1 MNGGR
6 EAERVPRRFKIY
18 LPVKENKFFRKLLDK
33 LKDTPEGKV
42 QPQLK
47 VHVFPDSIVLGYTG
61 LEKLSLSMNRMIA
74 AAILL
79 TFAVVYA
86 FQPDDQLSEM
96 EKRKSAYMRFGRS
109 DPQLADQL
117 MMDKRKSAY
126 MRFGKRSEAIDEDTM
141 DMEKRKSAY
150 MRFGKRKSAYMR
162 FGKRSSEFDDAP
174 DAIDMEKRKS
184 AYMRFVFKFTDDD
197 PPLLPHSEHRNMN
210 RGSFF
215 RVPSTMIYSKR
226 QDNIPKKR
234 TSIAAQ

>member
-1 MNGGR
+1 
-6 EAERVPRRFKIY
+6 
-18 LPVKENKFFRKLLDK
+18 
-33 LKDTPEGKV
+33 
-42 QPQLK
+42 
-47 VHVFPDSIVLGYTG
+47 
-61 LEKLSLSMNRMIA
+61 MNRMIA

-126 MRFGKRSEAIDEDTM
+126 MRFGKRSEALDEDTM

-162 FGKRSSEFDDAP
+162 LVDDLLRFRERPHKGMVTEKTWTSFALFSHKFHSSSK
-174 DAIDMEKRKS
+174 IWS
-184 AYMRFVFKFTDDD
+184 RF
-197 PPLLPHSEHRNMN
+197 L
-210 RGSFF
+210 SF
-215 RVPSTMIYSKR
+215 
-226 QDNIPKKR
+226 
-234 TSIAAQ
+234 